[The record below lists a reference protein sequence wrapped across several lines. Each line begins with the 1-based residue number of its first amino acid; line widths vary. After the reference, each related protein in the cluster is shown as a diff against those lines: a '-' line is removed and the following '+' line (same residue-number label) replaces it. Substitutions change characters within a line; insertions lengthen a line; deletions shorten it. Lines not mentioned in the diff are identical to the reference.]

1 MAELMKGINTSMGLS
16 FSLTWKPKNDI
27 GENELSFND
36 LNMIL
41 NKDKELISSE
51 DYEKLSAHF
60 RSRIEARQRLAE
72 EQDIEVNYSEL
83 IRDVLDFR
91 NWFEF
96 RLLCKSADQDKYKE
110 LTVSRFHTFS
120 GGERAMALYIPL
132 FAAVEAQ
139 YRKAGEQAPHIL
151 ALDEAFAGVDDNN
164 ISEMFGLLEKLGF
177 GYIVNSQALWGC
189 YDTVPALSIAEL
201 IHEKD
206 SSFITVIKYLWNGR
220 KKTLQI

>member
-1 MAELMKGINTSMGLS
+1 MSTVSKKLYYKIDSSRRWVESMAELIMKGINTSMGLF

-36 LNMIL
+36 LNIIL

-51 DYEKLSAHF
+51 AYEKLSAHF

-96 RLLCKSADQDKYKE
+96 RL
-110 LTVSRFHTFS
+110 F
-120 GGERAMALYIPL
+120 L
-132 FAAVEAQ
+132 F
-139 YRKAGEQAPHIL
+139 
-151 ALDEAFAGVDDNN
+151 
-164 ISEMFGLLEKLGF
+164 FG
-177 GYIVNSQALWGC
+177 NAW
-189 YDTVPALSIAEL
+189 
-201 IHEKD
+201 
-206 SSFITVIKYLWNGR
+206 VI
-220 KKTLQI
+220 